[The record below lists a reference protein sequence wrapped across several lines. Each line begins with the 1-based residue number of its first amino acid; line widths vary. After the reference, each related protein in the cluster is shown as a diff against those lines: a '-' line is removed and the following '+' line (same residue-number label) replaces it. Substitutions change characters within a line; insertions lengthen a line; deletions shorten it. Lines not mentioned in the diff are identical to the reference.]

1 MKQLIINGDDLGICE
16 ATNLAIAETFRHGV
30 LTSASLMA
38 NGPAFEHAVRE
49 VVRPNPS
56 LGVGL
61 HLCLTSGLCV
71 APPERVSLLVDEQ
84 GRFRR
89 GFLSLCLLAVRRPAR
104 ALSQIETEFD
114 AQFRRVKVA
123 GVTIDHVDSHRHV
136 HMIPPIFRVLS
147 RVARRHGCPAVRVS
161 HEPFVA
167 VGRLIR
173 SGRAGSLMRNLPKK
187 VVLSTFARWNRRYW
201 AGLTMPNRAFGI
213 LDAGSMNRS
222 SFERILACVQDGA
235 TEIIVHPGNPN
246 PNVAATV
253 DRGDRVFLESPNR
266 QAELQALADSSVAEA
281 MKRNGVSLARYSD
294 LECETDGSHGGETD
308 ARRCGTVRPHGHHE
322 TAPTDDA
329 CTSFQSAF
337 S

>member
-38 NGPAFEHAVRE
+38 NGPAFEHAVRH
-49 VVRPNPS
+49 VVQPNPS

-253 DRGDRVFLESPNR
+253 DRADRVFLESPNR
-266 QAELQALADSSVAEA
+266 QAELQALVHLSVAAKIE
-281 MKRNGVSLARYSD
+281 RNAISLVRYCDIDGDNTGLGGRNSD
-294 LECETDGSHGGETD
+294 T
-308 ARRCGTVRPHGHHE
+308 RRSGTATPHGPDE
-322 TAPTDDA
+322 ATPTDDA
-329 CTSFQSAF
+329 CTVF
-337 S
+337 